1 MKPKTEWE
9 SKIHTSLR
17 FMLDTSRFFM
27 DILLFSLN
35 LVAVMLTRIS
45 SAAIWHTE
53 DRCNKMGLMS
63 ANRPKNMTD
72 RPVFGHRLDPLS
84 EIFGSMRIQDAIY
97 TRMEATAPWGFH
109 YPGDTVPRIR
119 FGLMVRGSA
128 VLKFKNQRQAIPLS
142 AGDVFIF
149 ILSNEPFTVV
159 DHPRSRVVDYR
170 ELRKLEVDCVIHYGG
185 GGALTTLVSGSFG
198 MSAFE
203 APLIATILP
212 RHLHLRLE
220 QNRSHAFQSV
230 LDLLAAE
237 TAQPGIASSRLISC
251 LYESLF
257 VYAIRAYASSSAAP
271 PKSWLAAMS
280 DKHLSKAIQAM
291 HSGID
296 RSWSVE
302 SLAREARM
310 SRSAF
315 ALKFKTVLGQTP
327 LEYLTRW
334 RMHKAGAMI
343 RSDNTSFS
351 EVASAIGYGSESS
364 FSRVFR
370 REMGLAPRE
379 YRRKSALLQSSI
391 GGE

>member
-1 MKPKTEWE
+1 
-9 SKIHTSLR
+9 
-17 FMLDTSRFFM
+17 
-27 DILLFSLN
+27 
-35 LVAVMLTRIS
+35 
-45 SAAIWHTE
+45 
-53 DRCNKMGLMS
+53 
-63 ANRPKNMTD
+63 MTD
-72 RPVFGHRLDPLS
+72 RPALEHRMDPLS
-84 EIFGSMRIQDAIY
+84 EVFGSMRIQDAIY
-97 TRMEATAPWGFH
+97 TRLEATAPWGFH

-128 VLKFKNQRQAIPLS
+128 LLKFKNQRQAISLS
-142 AGDVFIF
+142 VGDVFIF
-149 ILSNEPFTVV
+149 VLNADAFTLV
-159 DHPRSRVVDYR
+159 DHPRSAVVDYT
-170 ELRKLEVDCVIHYGG
+170 ELRKLELDSVIHYGG

-203 APLIATILP
+203 APLISTILP
-212 RHLHLRLE
+212 GYLHLRLE

-237 TAQPGIASSRLISC
+237 TAQPGIASSLLISC

-257 VYAIRAYASSSAAP
+257 VYAIRAYANSSAVP
-271 PKSWLAAMS
+271 PKGWLAAIS
-280 DKHLSKAIQAM
+280 DQHLSKAIQAM
-291 HSGID
+291 HSGFD

-315 ALKFKTVLGQTP
+315 ALKFRTVLGQTP

-334 RMHKAGAMI
+334 RMHKAGQMI
-343 RSDNTSFS
+343 RSNNTSFS

-370 REMGLAPRE
+370 REMGVAPRE
-379 YRRKSALLQSSI
+379 YRRKCASLQSSV
-391 GGE
+391 GG